1 MFWLLIIAVIAALSA
16 GIMYAAPEV
25 VKPSGEVAQ
34 SRSGAR
40 AYVTPTLALL
50 VLLVADAAVFH
61 GGLYSKVLKW
71 NSSAGGVAIHVEGE
85 VNRVRSGLSEI
96 AVMGDSRLVQGFSAR
111 LADELSQPKGFKFAK
126 LAVRGTYPCIWY
138 YMLREVDPSA
148 DRYRAIVIPFKSD
161 DPDAYGNMG
170 NRSVDISMA
179 APLLQYTD
187 AFSFAASFREWKHR
201 YAAFTACILRGS
213 AYRADLA
220 DLLQHPAERLS
231 QAKRRMALLGATYHY
246 DGRQGDLSDLSYDT
260 ESGKLTFPPNTS
272 SLKRL
277 TLEQNVKTLQADD
290 GRAERPGYWTRR
302 IVRRYEKSRTALIF
316 FRLPRGPLASVVRP
330 MQGTDLADTGL
341 AAQGAT
347 ILNPLL
353 FADLERPEYYFD
365 ANHPNAMGRQH
376 ITERLVGELLSRL
389 DQKPATGRLR

>member
-1 MFWLLIIAVIAALSA
+1 MFWLLIIAVVVALSA
-16 GIMYAAPEV
+16 GIIYAAPEV
-25 VKPSGEVAQ
+25 MKPSGEVAQ
-34 SRSGAR
+34 SPSGAR
-40 AYVTPTLALL
+40 AYTTPAWALL

-61 GGLYSKVLKW
+61 CGLYSKVLKW

-85 VNRVRSGLSEI
+85 VNRPRSGLSEI

-170 NRSVDISMA
+170 DRSIDISMA
-179 APLLQYTD
+179 APLLRYAD
-187 AFSFAASFREWKHR
+187 AFSFAGSFREWKHR

-220 DLLQHPAERLS
+220 DLLQRPVDRLS
-231 QAKRRMALLGATYHY
+231 QAKRRMALLGAAYGY
-246 DGRQGDLSDLSYDT
+246 NGRQEDLSDLSYDT
-260 ESGKLTFPPNTS
+260 ASGKLTFPPNTS

-277 TLEQNVKTLQADD
+277 MLEQNVKTLQADN
-290 GRAERPGYWTRR
+290 GRGERPGFWTRR
-302 IVRRYEKSRTALIF
+302 IVRRYEKSRTAIVF

-330 MQGTDLADTGL
+330 MQQTDLSDTGL
-341 AAQGAT
+341 EAQDAT

-365 ANHPNAMGRQH
+365 AYHPNATGRQR
-376 ITERLVGELLSRL
+376 ITERLVGELLAHLDQRAGTSRL
-389 DQKPATGRLR
+389 R